1 MEHPTV
7 NLVLLV
13 GNKNHGVPLTNVSPK
28 AMGSSWITWAIL
40 LRQFAAIS
48 KLEAEIICVHFSE
61 LAGVRISWSLPNTT
75 LQNQMYFYRDFKLGM
90 WYLPGKLS
98 IGWQLTT
105 GTRRTT
111 WWPLPDPTPD
121 RTLFKV
127 VILSTL
133 GLVIPLPLFWPWTAS
148 SNIHR
153 LSKNSYYAHTR
164 NLSLRK
170 NQSPKEPRHPALY
183 HWKSLQSHS
192 AKLLD
197 LQENTIWWYRSLLLV
212 DRRECGQHDWLWQR
226 HPNHVWYVPPVE
238 LMGHYQMDYEK
249 HPPTSQEVL
258 QLRFG
263 GSVILKSCEDQLRIV
278 TGMMEHRSWDFP
290 LSFLFCCYFYYGT
303 VYLTA

>member
-1 MEHPTV
+1 M
-7 NLVLLV
+7 
-13 GNKNHGVPLTNVSPK
+13 
-28 AMGSSWITWAIL
+28 
-40 LRQFAAIS
+40 
-48 KLEAEIICVHFSE
+48 
-61 LAGVRISWSLPNTT
+61 WS
-75 LQNQMYFYRDFKLGM
+75 
-90 WYLPGKLS
+90 LPGKLS

-192 AKLLD
+192 AKLLSFKKTQFGGTD
-197 LQENTIWWYRSLLLV
+197 PSSLLTGENADNMTGFDNGILITYGISPLLNWWDTIKWTTKSTHPLHKRYCNWGLV
-212 DRRECGQHDWLWQR
+212 DRWFW
-226 HPNHVWYVPPVE
+226 NHV
-238 LMGHYQMDYEK
+238 
-249 HPPTSQEVL
+249 
-258 QLRFG
+258 R
-263 GSVILKSCEDQLRIV
+263 ISCGL
-278 TGMMEHRSWDFP
+278 
-290 LSFLFCCYFYYGT
+290 
-303 VYLTA
+303 

>member
-1 MEHPTV
+1 M
-7 NLVLLV
+7 
-13 GNKNHGVPLTNVSPK
+13 
-28 AMGSSWITWAIL
+28 
-40 LRQFAAIS
+40 
-48 KLEAEIICVHFSE
+48 
-61 LAGVRISWSLPNTT
+61 WS
-75 LQNQMYFYRDFKLGM
+75 
-90 WYLPGKLS
+90 LPGKLS

-192 AKLLD
+192 AKLLSFKKTQFGGTD
-197 LQENTIWWYRSLLLV
+197 PSSLLTGENADNMTGFDNGILITYGM
-212 DRRECGQHDWLWQR
+212 R
-226 HPNHVWYVPPVE
+226 PPVE

-290 LSFLFCCYFYYGT
+290 LSFLFCCYCYYGT